1 MADWDDAKKY
11 AKNLGKHLA
20 WETLLGWTG
29 LENMDTE
36 VQEWKNENPLISAA
50 GEFAGFIPAFGAYNK
65 AMKGTKW
72 IERANALASA
82 EKMAMNPFLTAAKK
96 EMMTYAPFEIGR
108 QGIKNAVQLVDPE
121 DFGEV
126 DWGRTAGETIFDVG
140 TAGLLGGTLGKI
152 ASAGKKA
159 KAVEALRDIDVA
171 DPWQYQLRK
180 VHEKMVGADPVTLG
194 ELQKSAWDYE
204 KKILREKAR
213 KPIGDPDLDWA
224 NQVFNGTPSSPAR
237 MMTIGDGGF
246 EKSSK
251 LDKIIE
257 AAGLQEGWIEN
268 VQYPRFLDAS
278 GRTGKALDHKL
289 QDRLNP
295 VGNGWWMKT
304 EKDGLTVIGKR
315 LDEGKWFVAKTDR
328 PGFFN
333 PAGEALTKEVE
344 RTAWID
350 ASQIIKAPLDKENP
364 LTMTMQFEALTK
376 PGVAGLAADDNSI
389 AGVAKKVVERAGGK
403 FVEDIKD
410 NQLVNNVK
418 DMIKDYIYPT
428 VFQFKNSPL
437 ARNIFARAQ
446 YTRDVF
452 LRKAQEGLFGKINTK
467 GKNVLNLSWKGMA
480 RTDKNSLAN
489 KIIQFAKDN
498 SEDKWN
504 NFLEVLYGSHS
515 YNEVVASADWRRKL
529 GADGLDV
536 LKQLNEWDKA
546 KNQSYLDIV
555 KALGFDESKMYA
567 FRNDHYGLSH
577 TWKGS
582 IRQAILDE
590 RGNLI
595 HIVSGDNKKGVQ
607 KLAEG
612 VMAEAK
618 QAGRDWHLGHWWT
631 KNRDLDIKSQSI
643 MKASDY
649 ELAEELTQ
657 NYLAKNPELGS
668 AGFFKFRAGIGGY
681 TKAQSAEDLIKSL
694 QYSTEN
700 KAIYFSNLANEK
712 LLQKDLQ
719 ILAIND
725 PKTAEMLASK
735 LGALRGEQGPMS
747 QIVNKVADSVLAPVL
762 GTDSASK
769 IVRTLNQASVHL
781 DLGFGN
787 LSYVTANLLQPLTT
801 VLPQLSMLK
810 NCPEA
815 MQAFYD
821 TVPLMS
827 AKGAG
832 VVNIPNPLKIMGEGM
847 RLMAK
852 PTRMEGFEGALNKA
866 VEEGILS
873 PKFIESYIG
882 ENSSAGNTIAETFG
896 AGKYCEGIL
905 KASSLLP
912 NFSEQASRGY
922 AFSTGYAFFKSM
934 QKAGA
939 QLTDEQVYAG
949 ARKLMENTMFQ
960 FGAADKAR
968 ILQGPVGGA
977 WGLFKNWTM
986 HYVGW
991 QMEYLNAGLKHNCW
1005 TPWLWSNVTTSMLG
1019 GLGASEI
1026 GSLAQRFAEYI
1037 GDDKFANQ
1045 LYDAW
1050 GDGTATSFMLY
1061 GIPGALGFSLQS
1073 QVNSPLTSPADELS
1087 HFMGMVWWNRLK
1099 ALGSTAALGVDW
1111 FRVTGDNPAS
1121 SQAFRRQ
1128 ISRAFAPK
1136 MLYRQMQMEGGNLM
1150 SSSGRK
1156 VIGDL
1161 SGFEQMMYGTF
1172 NLPSVRI
1179 QQALQVGNEMYE
1191 NKEAK
1196 ARLNA
1201 RYAEGI
1207 TQALIEN
1214 DGRLMEQLIQ
1224 RACADGL
1231 DVDSIMKSAQRR
1243 MTNVLVG
1250 PLESGQTPDEMWTQ
1264 DLGGLVTKLFME

>member
-1 MADWDDAKKY
+1 MADWEDIKKN
-11 AKNLGKHLA
+11 AKNAAIKLA
-20 WETLLGWTG
+20 WEATLGATG
-29 LENMDTE
+29 LELEDSE
-36 VQEWKNENPLISAA
+36 IKEWEAEHPISSTGIELGAFLIPYTGYS
-50 GEFAGFIPAFGAYNK
+50 K
-65 AMKGTKW
+65 AMKGTKYMKKVN
-72 IERANALASA
+72 ELASA
-82 EKMAMNPFLTAAKK
+82 EKMAMNPFLTAMKK
-96 EMMTYAPFEIGR
+96 EALTYAPFEVGR
-108 QGIKNAVQLVDPE
+108 QGIKSAVQLVDPE

-126 DWGRTAGETIFDVG
+126 DWSRTAGETALNVG
-140 TAGLLGGTLGKI
+140 LAGAIGGALGKI
-152 ASAGKKA
+152 SSAGKVSKA
-159 KAVEALRDIDVA
+159 NKFLKNIDAA
-171 DPWQYQLRK
+171 DPWQYQLRT
-180 VHEKMVGADPVTLG
+180 VHEAMVGADPETLG
-194 ELQKSAWDYE
+194 VLQTQSYKIES
-204 KKILREKAR
+204 KILQERAK

-224 NQVFNGTPSSPAR
+224 NQMFRGTPSSPAR
-237 MMTIGDGGF
+237 MMTLGEGGF
-246 EKSSK
+246 DKAAK
-251 LDKIIE
+251 LDKVIK
-257 AAGLQEGWIEN
+257 AAGLSEGWIEN
-268 VQYPRFLDAS
+268 VQYPRYLDA
-278 GRTGKALDHKL
+278 TGKVGKAMDKKL
-289 QDRLNP
+289 QERLNP

-333 PAGEALTKEVE
+333 PAGEAMTQAVE
-344 RTAWID
+344 REAWRD
-350 ASQIIKAPLDKENP
+350 ASQIIKPTGDKSNPLDMALN
-364 LTMTMQFEALTK
+364 FEDLTK
-376 PGVAGLAADDNSI
+376 PGSTGLAAEDTSISSI
-389 AGVAKKVVERAGGK
+389 AKKIVERAGGK
-403 FVEDIKD
+403 FVEDVKD
-410 NQLVNNVK
+410 NQLVHNMM
-418 DMIKDYIYPT
+418 DMIKDYVYPT

-446 YTRDVF
+446 YTRDTF
-452 LRKAQEGLFGKINTK
+452 IRKAQESLFGKIDTK
-467 GKNVLNLSWKGMA
+467 GKNVFDLSFHGMKRSDESALATKIYNLA
-480 RTDKNSLAN
+480 KNS
-489 KIIQFAKDN
+489 

-504 NFLEVLYGSHS
+504 NFLDVLYNGHS
-515 YNEVVASADWRRKL
+515 WKEISASADWRRKL

-536 LKQLNEWDKA
+536 LQNLNEWDKVQY
-546 KNQSYLDIV
+546 KTYSDII
-555 KALGFDESKMYA
+555 KSLGFNESKMYA
-567 FRNDHYGLSH
+567 FRNDHWGLSH

-582 IRQAILDE
+582 IRQELVDE
-590 RGNLI
+590 QGHRVYV
-595 HIVSGDNKKGVQ
+595 VSGDNKKGVQ

-612 VMAEAK
+612 IMNEAK
-618 QAGRDWHLGHWWT
+618 AAGKDWHLGEWWT
-631 KNRDLDIKSQSI
+631 KNRDLDIKAQS
-643 MKASDY
+643 MLKASDY
-649 ELAEELTQ
+649 ELAEELAQ
-657 NYLAKNPELGS
+657 NYLSKNPQLGS
-668 AGFFKFRAGIGGY
+668 AGFFKFRAGVEGY
-681 TKAQSAEDLIKSL
+681 TKAQTAEDLIKAL
-694 QYSTEN
+694 QYSAEN
-700 KAIYFSNLANEK
+700 KAIYFGNLANEK

-725 PKTAEMLASK
+725 PKTAEMLVNK
-735 LGALRGEQGPMS
+735 LNALKGEQGPMS
-747 QIVNKVADSVLAPVL
+747 QIVNKFADAVLAPVL

-787 LSYVTANLLQPLTT
+787 LAYVTANLLQPLTT

-810 NCPEA
+810 SCPELL
-815 MQAFYD
+815 QPFYD
-821 TVPLMS
+821 TIPLKS
-827 AKGAG
+827 IKGCG
-832 VVNIPNPLKIMGEGM
+832 VVNIPNPLKVMGQGL

-852 PTRMEGFEGALNKA
+852 PSRMEGFEQALNKA

-882 ENSSAGNTIAETFG
+882 ENSSMGNTIKDTFG
-896 AGKYCEGIL
+896 SGKFCEGVM

-922 AFSTGYAFFKSM
+922 AFSTGYAFFKSL

-1005 TPWLWSNVTTSMLG
+1005 TPWLWSNATTSMLG
-1019 GLGASEI
+1019 GLGASEL
-1026 GSLAQRFAEYI
+1026 GSLAEHFAEYI
-1037 GDDKFANQ
+1037 GEDKFANQ

-1050 GDGTATSFMLY
+1050 GDGVATSSMLY

-1099 ALGSTAALGVDW
+1099 ALGNTAAAGVDW
-1111 FRVTGDNPAS
+1111 FRATGDNPMA

-1136 MLYRQMQMEGGNLM
+1136 MIYRQMQLDGGTLL

-1179 QQALQVGNEMYE
+1179 QQALEVGNEMYE

-1196 ARLNA
+1196 AKLNA

-1207 TQALIEN
+1207 MQALIEN
-1214 DGRLMEQLIQ
+1214 DGKLMEQLIQ

-1243 MTNVLVG
+1243 MDNVLIS
-1250 PLESGQTPDEMWTQ
+1250 PLEAGQAPDAMWTQ
-1264 DLGGLVTKLFME
+1264 DLGGALTKLFMD